1 MINRVS
7 MLMGLAALLVALA
20 ACSASEEPAS
30 LERDAAPAPAP
41 AAAPAPVKQQLVT
54 AQPEGFN
61 TIGGSATCQ

>member
-30 LERDAAPAPAP
+30 LERDAAPASLAP
-41 AAAPAPVKQQLVT
+41 AAAPAPVKQQLVR
-54 AQPEGFN
+54 GHH
-61 TIGGSATCQ
+61 